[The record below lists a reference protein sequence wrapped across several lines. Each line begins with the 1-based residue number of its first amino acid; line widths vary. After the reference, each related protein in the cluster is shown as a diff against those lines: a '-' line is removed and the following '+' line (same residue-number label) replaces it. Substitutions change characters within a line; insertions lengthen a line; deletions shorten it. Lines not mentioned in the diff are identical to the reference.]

1 MRRRSIFLSGHETQ
15 INSEHQE
22 ELSNEI
28 DQNLR
33 TLALIHPFSD
43 IAKPLLVKVHLSLT
57 DISLEF
63 TIRATLNP
71 Y

>member
-1 MRRRSIFLSGHETQ
+1 MSRRKSIFLSGQETQ
-15 INSEHQE
+15 INVKHQE

-43 IAKPLLVKVHLSLT
+43 TAKPLLVKVHNSKLRVAA
-57 DISLEF
+57 IFF
-63 TIRATLNP
+63 TCSNKK
-71 Y
+71 